1 MLKTYARYKY
11 NNDVT
16 GRRIGGRWLL
26 VTEEYIRWYPSG
38 RHNTL
43 IVGGWA
49 VKACHC
55 EIVQVFVKR

>member
-1 MLKTYARYKY
+1 MLKTYARYRY

-26 VTEEYIRWYPSG
+26 VTKEDAMWDPSG

-43 IVGGWA
+43 IIGGWA

-55 EIVQVFVKR
+55 ESVQVIE